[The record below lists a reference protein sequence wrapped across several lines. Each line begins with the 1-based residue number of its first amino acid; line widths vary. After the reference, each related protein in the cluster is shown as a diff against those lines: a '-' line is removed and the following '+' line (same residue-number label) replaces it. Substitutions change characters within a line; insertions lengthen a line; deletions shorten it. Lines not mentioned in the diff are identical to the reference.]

1 MGGLYMENKENPST
15 RNDEPKV
22 DKKQERKE
30 TILLYLHDFVI
41 WLVAILLIFLLLFRV
56 VVVS

>member
-1 MGGLYMENKENPST
+1 MRADVMSALLIFGKIVEAFVRLNKENPST

-30 TILLYLHDFVI
+30 
-41 WLVAILLIFLLLFRV
+41 
-56 VVVS
+56 